1 MPVAPTPDRV
11 LKVSRAGA
19 RRFLVRRTG
28 LAGRAGELP
37 RWPESACALEAV
49 RTLEYVQVDPMRVL
63 ERNHDLVLAARVG
76 GYRPEVLDRLLYEDR
91 RLVEVVARNR
101 CIVPIEDYPLFRG
114 RFAEIER
121 EHRPRL
127 TELEPVMDRIL
138 RCIETEGPKSSLDF
152 EDDTRQS
159 GWWDADGEAA
169 TRAVRQALEWLW
181 HFGRLAISHRVGG
194 RRYFDLPERVLG
206 PVATAGVGADSP
218 TGDRARPGAARAGA
232 PARATRAGTPAR
244 ARSRAQARTQSGA
257 TARAEAGWRDA
268 LASKYFRAMGLIDP
282 RDWGFGW
289 AKYRAPEKWALVER
303 FVAAGELLPVAVE
316 GVPARYFVP
325 AGEADAL
332 VAAEDIELSPETRF
346 LPPLDNLVWLRTRLV
361 DVFDFDYT
369 WEAYVPAARRRF
381 GPYTCPILFGDRLV
395 GRVDARVDRKGDGP
409 TTLVVNGLWWEE
421 EAERPP
427 GRVFREALQAWAE
440 FNGATAIDDLSGRL

>member
-1 MPVAPTPDRV
+1 
-11 LKVSRAGA
+11 
-19 RRFLVRRTG
+19 
-28 LAGRAGELP
+28 
-37 RWPESACALEAV
+37 
-49 RTLEYVQVDPMRVL
+49 
-63 ERNHDLVLAARVG
+63 
-76 GYRPEVLDRLLYEDR
+76 
-91 RLVEVVARNR
+91 
-101 CIVPIEDYPLFRG
+101 
-114 RFAEIER
+114 
-121 EHRPRL
+121 
-127 TELEPVMDRIL
+127 
-138 RCIETEGPKSSLDF
+138 
-152 EDDTRQS
+152 
-159 GWWDADGEAA
+159 
-169 TRAVRQALEWLW
+169 
-181 HFGRLAISHRVGG
+181 
-194 RRYFDLPERVLG
+194 
-206 PVATAGVGADSP
+206 
-218 TGDRARPGAARAGA
+218 
-232 PARATRAGTPAR
+232 
-244 ARSRAQARTQSGA
+244 
-257 TARAEAGWRDA
+257 
-268 LASKYFRAMGLIDP
+268 MGLIDP

-316 GVPARYFVP
+316 GVATRYFVP

-332 VAAEDIELSPETRF
+332 VAAEDIELSPETCF